1 MKFGILKSKIEE
13 TLLESYK
20 TKTFKEEF
28 KNFKK
33 YVLENK
39 NVSKLF
45 YLYDGLTTNK
55 GLSKDIVDSYINEC
69 VTIYENTINKIDTKS
84 LSGLN
89 KWVSN
94 TNSKNI
100 YEDIDTLFS
109 NNVLNITS
117 KIEVRKTI
125 SENLQKEVVVVV
137 ESTFAGNVPFKSMVN
152 IVNSTAKKYIE
163 SLNESDKKELMS
175 ILTEDEKVL
184 EEKFETLK
192 SEAIGK
198 LNSVI
203 IEEVDVEVKNKVKE
217 TMTKLTSES
226 FTKLGY
232 YKLTKLNENL

>member
-1 MKFGILKSKIEE
+1 MKFGILKSRIEE

-69 VTIYENTINKIDTKS
+69 ITIYENTINKIDTKS

-125 SENLQKEVVVVV
+125 SENLQKEVVVV

>member
-45 YLYDGLTTNK
+45 YLYDDLTTNK

-125 SENLQKEVVVVV
+125 SENLQKEVVVV

>member
-1 MKFGILKSKIEE
+1 MKFGILKSKIED
-13 TLLESYK
+13 TLMESYK

-125 SENLQKEVVVVV
+125 SENLQKEVVVV

-152 IVNSTAKKYIE
+152 IVNSTVKKYIE

>member
-125 SENLQKEVVVVV
+125 SENLQKEVVVT

>member
-1 MKFGILKSKIEE
+1 
-13 TLLESYK
+13 
-20 TKTFKEEF
+20 
-28 KNFKK
+28 
-33 YVLENK
+33 
-39 NVSKLF
+39 LF

-69 VTIYENTINKIDTKS
+69 VTIYENTVNKIDTKS

-125 SENLQKEVVVVV
+125 SENLQKEVVVV

>member
-109 NNVLNITS
+109 SNVLNITS

>member
-1 MKFGILKSKIEE
+1 MKFGILKSRIED
-13 TLLESYK
+13 TLMESYR

-69 VTIYENTINKIDTKS
+69 VTIYENTVNKIDTKS

-94 TNSKNI
+94 TKSKNI

-109 NNVLNITS
+109 SNVLNITS

-125 SENLQKEVVVVV
+125 SENLQKEVVVT
-137 ESTFAGNVPFKSMVN
+137 ESTLAGNVPFKSMVN

>member
-69 VTIYENTINKIDTKS
+69 ITIYENTINKIDTKS

-125 SENLQKEVVVVV
+125 SENLQKEVVVV

>member
-125 SENLQKEVVVVV
+125 SENLQKEVVVV

-184 EEKFETLK
+184 EKKFETLK

>member
-125 SENLQKEVVVVV
+125 SENLQKEVVVV

-232 YKLTKLNENL
+232 YKLTKLNESL

>member
-1 MKFGILKSKIEE
+1 MKFGILKSRIED
-13 TLLESYK
+13 TLIESYK

-69 VTIYENTINKIDTKS
+69 VTIYENTVNKIDTKS

-94 TNSKNI
+94 TKSKNI

-109 NNVLNITS
+109 SNVLNITS

-125 SENLQKEVVVVV
+125 SENLQKEVVVT
-137 ESTFAGNVPFKSMVN
+137 ESTLAGNVPFKSMVN

>member
-69 VTIYENTINKIDTKS
+69 VTIYENTVNKIDTKS

-94 TNSKNI
+94 TKSKNI

-109 NNVLNITS
+109 SNVLNITS

-125 SENLQKEVVVVV
+125 SENLQKEVVVT

>member
-1 MKFGILKSKIEE
+1 MKFGILKSRIEE

-125 SENLQKEVVVVV
+125 SENLQKEVVVVT

>member
-125 SENLQKEVVVVV
+125 SENLQKEVVVV

>member
-109 NNVLNITS
+109 NNILNITS

>member
-125 SENLQKEVVVVV
+125 SENLQKEVVVVT

>member
-109 NNVLNITS
+109 NNILNITS

-125 SENLQKEVVVVV
+125 SENLQKEVVVV

>member
-109 NNVLNITS
+109 SNVLNITS

-125 SENLQKEVVVVV
+125 SENLQKEVVV
-137 ESTFAGNVPFKSMVN
+137 
-152 IVNSTAKKYIE
+152 
-163 SLNESDKKELMS
+163 
-175 ILTEDEKVL
+175 
-184 EEKFETLK
+184 
-192 SEAIGK
+192 
-198 LNSVI
+198 
-203 IEEVDVEVKNKVKE
+203 
-217 TMTKLTSES
+217 TSE
-226 FTKLGY
+226 G
-232 YKLTKLNENL
+232 

>member
-109 NNVLNITS
+109 SNVLNITS

-125 SENLQKEVVVVV
+125 SENLQKEVVVT
-137 ESTFAGNVPFKSMVN
+137 ESTLAGNVPFKSMVN

>member
-1 MKFGILKSKIEE
+1 MKFGILKSRIEE

-125 SENLQKEVVVVV
+125 SENLQKEVVVV

>member
-1 MKFGILKSKIEE
+1 MKFGILKSKIED
-13 TLLESYK
+13 TLMESYK

-45 YLYDGLTTNK
+45 YLYDDLTTNK

-125 SENLQKEVVVVV
+125 SENLQKEVVVV

>member
-45 YLYDGLTTNK
+45 YLYDDLTTNK

-109 NNVLNITS
+109 NNILNITS

-125 SENLQKEVVVVV
+125 SENLQKEVVVV

>member
-1 MKFGILKSKIEE
+1 MKFGILKSRIEE

>member
-1 MKFGILKSKIEE
+1 MKFGILKSRIED
-13 TLLESYK
+13 TLMESYR

-69 VTIYENTINKIDTKS
+69 VTIYENTVNKIDTKS

-94 TNSKNI
+94 TKSKNI

-109 NNVLNITS
+109 SNVLNITS

-125 SENLQKEVVVVV
+125 SENLQKEVVVT
-137 ESTFAGNVPFKSMVN
+137 ESTLAGNVPFKSMVN
-152 IVNSTAKKYIE
+152 IVNCTAKKYIE

>member
-1 MKFGILKSKIEE
+1 MKFGILKSKIED
-13 TLLESYK
+13 TLIESYK

-69 VTIYENTINKIDTKS
+69 VTIYENTVNKIDTKS

-125 SENLQKEVVVVV
+125 SENLQKEVVVV

>member
-109 NNVLNITS
+109 SNVLNITS

-125 SENLQKEVVVVV
+125 SENLQKEVVVT

>member
-1 MKFGILKSKIEE
+1 MKFGILKSRIED
-13 TLLESYK
+13 TLMESYR

-109 NNVLNITS
+109 SNVLNITS

-125 SENLQKEVVVVV
+125 SENLQKEVVVT